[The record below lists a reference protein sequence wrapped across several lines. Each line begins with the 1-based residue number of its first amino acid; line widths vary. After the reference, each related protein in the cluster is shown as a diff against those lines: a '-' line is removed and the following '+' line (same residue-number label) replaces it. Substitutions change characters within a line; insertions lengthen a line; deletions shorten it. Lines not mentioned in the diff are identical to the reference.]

1 MKWNTSRMNAVL
13 GSLFAALLILSPV
26 RAQQRGK
33 AEPPK
38 ITRKANGALQASAI
52 NRFEAVYPPPA
63 LAARIFGTVLVEV
76 TIDESGSV
84 TSARALSGHPLLK
97 EAAVDAA
104 RGWTF
109 KPTLMQGRPIKV
121 LGTLTFTFKLPDYI
135 LRDRI
140 VERLKQQIA
149 KNPQNPTLHYRLGLA
164 YEENEQFGDALK
176 AYERAVA
183 LKPNYGDAQVA
194 LGALNMKLNQYDKAL
209 RAYNQAVLLD
219 LTPEIKG
226 AAYRAMALIYFRRDR
241 FQEAV
246 EPFKQAIALA
256 PQGTMHLNLGLTYL
270 KLGDKTSAMEQY
282 RLLKERNSILAAQLL
297 KQIND
302 AK

>member
-1 MKWNTSRMNAVL
+1 MKWNTSRMKAVL
-13 GSLFAALLILSPV
+13 GALFATLIILTPV

-33 AEPPK
+33 AAPPK
-38 ITRKANGALQASAI
+38 ITRKANNALQASAI
-52 NRFEAVYPPPA
+52 NRVEAVYPPAA
-63 LAARIFGTVLVEV
+63 LAARIFGTVSVEV
-76 TIDESGSV
+76 TVDESGNV

-97 EAAVDAA
+97 EAAVEAA

-109 KPTLMQGRPIKV
+109 KPTLLQGKPIKV
-121 LGTLTFTFKLPDYI
+121 LGALTFTFKLPEHI
-135 LRDRI
+135 LRERVI
-140 VERLKQQIA
+140 ERLKQQIA
-149 KNPQNPTLHYRLGLA
+149 RNPENPTLHYRLGLA
-164 YEENEQFGDALK
+164 YEENEQFADALN

-183 LKPNYGDAQVA
+183 LKPTYGNAQVA
-194 LGALNMKLNQYDKAL
+194 LGALNMKLNQYDRAL

-219 LTPEIKG
+219 LPPEIKG
-226 AAYRAMALIYFRRDR
+226 ETYRAMALIYFRRDR
-241 FQEAV
+241 FREAL

-256 PQGTMHLNLGLTYL
+256 PQGTLHLNLGVTYL

-297 KQIND
+297 KQIHD